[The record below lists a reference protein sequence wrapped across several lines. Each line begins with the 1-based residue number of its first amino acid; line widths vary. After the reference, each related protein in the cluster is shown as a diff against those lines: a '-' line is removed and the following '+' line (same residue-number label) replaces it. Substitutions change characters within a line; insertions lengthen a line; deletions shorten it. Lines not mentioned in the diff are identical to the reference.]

1 MSADSNS
8 IRILAVDDHA
18 LIRQGIVGLVADQS
32 DMSVVAESSNGR
44 EAVQQFRAHC
54 PDITLMDLQMPEM
67 NGLDLPGTTR
77 LGNARAELL
86 LGVNFPDLAHV
97 RACVKCLLGPVAALA
112 KDAAAVTFCKK
123 YGFLELPNVERRLF
137 MPMSTIE
144 ALFK

>member
-18 LIRQGIVGLVADQS
+18 LIRQGIVGPVADQS
-32 DMSVVAESSNGR
+32 DMSVVAEASNGR

-67 NGLDLPGTTR
+67 NGLDLPDTTR

-86 LGVNFPDLAHV
+86 LGVNFPHLAHV
-97 RACVKCLLGPVAALA
+97 RACVKRLLGPVAALW
-112 KDAAAVTFCKK
+112 T
-123 YGFLELPNVERRLF
+123 R
-137 MPMSTIE
+137 
-144 ALFK
+144 